1 MDESASDIIHN
12 SRANSIK
19 YRQVEMTP
27 IMMDPVRREQQRQD
41 VRNAMIAVSRTLL
54 MLQIVMIKERSIM

>member
-12 SRANSIK
+12 SRANATK

-41 VRNAMIAVSRTLL
+41 FMNVMIAVSHTLFTFDPH
-54 MLQIVMIKERSIM
+54 MI

>member
-1 MDESASDIIHN
+1 MDESPSDIIHN
-12 SRANSIK
+12 SRANATK

-41 VRNAMIAVSRTLL
+41 FMNAMIAVSHTLFTFDPH
-54 MLQIVMIKERSIM
+54 MI